1 MALFEL
7 LRKILPKR
15 DRAPKRQSFDELARC
30 FAERLKACDRP
41 AASGDGACVG
51 VLVTPWVKTAVP
63 FFALEC
69 ALALRDAGCRV
80 RVLWDATD
88 LVGNADNTREIDAIR
103 SVFDALPQDVE
114 IVDVAA
120 LPAPENA
127 LDDDLAAAIVR
138 ENAVWKM
145 RGETSAQQFIDERPA
160 MRPAVRA
167 HLAKVLALLEQQ
179 PLDWVLIPGGIY
191 GVSAAYLAAVK
202 RLGRQFS
209 VFDSGPG
216 LLLLAHSGIAA
227 HHCDTPVAIELLEAE
242 GNEREIDFSLSEGQ
256 HELERRISGTDEH
269 ASQLAPATGVT
280 QGDANVLV
288 PLNLRWDAS
297 ALSRLRLFDS
307 VEHWLVSLLDWAART
322 PEARLCIRQH
332 PVERQS
338 HTRSQDDIGGLLA
351 RYASLGARIRFVA
364 AAEPVN
370 SYDLMRAAQVVLPFT
385 SSAGVEAAML
395 GLPVVLGTHCYYERL
410 PFVSRAG
417 SIEEYFALIG
427 RALAGDLEVSAAAKR
442 SATLTYYFT
451 QRCAYL
457 RTKFTPVP
465 DDFRAWCATP
475 PAELWAQPELAD
487 LREALLTRRP
497 VPFVQHKRFF
507 HSAT

>member
-1 MALFEL
+1 MALSEL
-7 LRKILPKR
+7 LRKILPAR
-15 DRAPKRQSFDELARC
+15 DRAPKRQSFDELARS
-30 FAERLKACDRP
+30 FSVRLKAWDQP
-41 AASGDGACVG
+41 APSSGGACVG

-69 ALALRDAGCRV
+69 ALALRDSGCRV

-88 LVGNADNTREIDAIR
+88 LVGNAGNAGEIEAVR
-103 SVFDALPQDVE
+103 SVFAALPQDVDV
-114 IVDVAA
+114 VDVAA
-120 LPAPENA
+120 LPAAEHA

-145 RGETSAQQFIDERPA
+145 RGETSAQRFIDERPA
-160 MRPAVRA
+160 MQPAVRA
-167 HLAKVLALLEQQ
+167 HLAKVLALIERE

-191 GVSAAYLAAVK
+191 GVSAAYLAAAK
-202 RLGRQFS
+202 RLGRPFS

-216 LLLLAHSGIAA
+216 LLLLAHTGIAA
-227 HHCDTPVAIELLEAE
+227 HHCDTPIAIELLESEA
-242 GNEREIDFSLSEGQ
+242 NEREIAFALREGQ
-256 HELERRISGTDEH
+256 RELERRISGTDEH
-269 ASQLAPATGVT
+269 AYQLAPATGAT

-288 PLNLRWDAS
+288 PLNLRWDAA

-307 VEHWLVSLLDWAART
+307 VEHWLTSLLDWAART

-332 PVERQS
+332 PVERHS
-338 HTRSQDDIGGLLA
+338 HTRSQDDIAGLLA
-351 RYASLGARIRFVA
+351 RYANHGARIRFVA

-370 SYDLMRAAQVVLPFT
+370 SYDLMRSAKVVLPFT
-385 SSAGVEAAML
+385 SSAGIEAAML

-410 PFVSRAG
+410 PFVSRAE

-427 RALAGDLEVSAAAKR
+427 RALSGDLEVSAAAKR
-442 SATLTYYFT
+442 AATLTYYFT

-465 DDFRAWCATP
+465 DDFRVWCATP
-475 PAELWAQPELAD
+475 PVELWAQPELAV

-497 VPFVQHKRFF
+497 LPFVQHKRFSR
-507 HSAT
+507 SAT